1 MTNYLIIE
9 KENSKGEI
17 DQIIIPTNLLVIEQS
32 GQMTYIHTING
43 LTYKFHSSITVYDKV
58 QNFPLFAV
66 TVDQRNVT
74 LAKEWLVK

>member
-9 KENSKGEI
+9 KENLKGEI

-43 LTYKFHSSITVYDKV
+43 LTFKLHSEIIKNNKTEKLSIFILLVGQHD
-58 QNFPLFAV
+58 
-66 TVDQRNVT
+66 VT
-74 LAKEWLVK
+74 LSKEWLVK

>member
-17 DQIIIPTNLLVIEQS
+17 DQIIIPTNLLVIEES
-32 GQMTYIHTING
+32 GQITYIHTING
-43 LTYKFHSSITVYDKV
+43 LVYKLYSQILREGNVIDLPIHNITTT
-58 QNFPLFAV
+58 
-66 TVDQRNVT
+66 TVV